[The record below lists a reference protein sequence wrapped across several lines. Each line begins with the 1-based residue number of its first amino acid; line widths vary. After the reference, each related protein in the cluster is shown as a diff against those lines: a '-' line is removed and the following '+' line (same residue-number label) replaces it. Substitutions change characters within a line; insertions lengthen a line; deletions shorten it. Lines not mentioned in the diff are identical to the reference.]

1 MCLLCS
7 ICLMITGTVLWK
19 ETRCY
24 DNYVTI
30 VNTDGGYEEDV
41 CNELEEKQ
49 QWLEREKLMSYTL
62 WGEKQGV
69 FVSDGENLRQTST
82 TVLTIRGSSEHLLP
96 YGKILQKEDK
106 SGCLI
111 GRKTAWQLFGT
122 YHVENLY
129 VQYEK
134 QIFQVRGVLNEPEDI
149 LVIQKQSSIDTILD
163 RITVKKQSGRSVPE
177 TVSDFTGRYGVSG
190 EVIRFDFY
198 GGLSWVFELIPGKWS
213 DFSGWKQNISSV
225 KKQWGVLESAEK
237 STMEIMFLR
246 HTKKAVICFMISW
259 VLGSLAVGIVFR
271 GHNRRQNS
279 KISLRPHTVEKEC
292 DIIGTSITK

>member
-1 MCLLCS
+1 MSRYSRYIGTVVCLLGS
-7 ICLMITGTVLWK
+7 ICLIITGTVLWK

-41 CNELEEKQ
+41 CNELDEKQ
-49 QWLEREKLMSYTL
+49 EWLEREKLMSYTL

-69 FVSDGENLRQTST
+69 SVSDGENLRQTST
-82 TVLTIRGSSEHLLP
+82 TVLTLRGSSEYLLP

-122 YHVENLY
+122 YHAENLY

-149 LVIQKQSSIDTILD
+149 LVIQKQSNIDTILN
-163 RITVKKQSGRSVPE
+163 RITVKKQSGRSVPQ
-177 TVSDFTGRYGVSG
+177 TVADFTERYGVSG

-237 STMEIMFLR
+237 STMEIMFLS
-246 HTKKAVICFMISW
+246 HTKKAVICFILGLAMTC
-259 VLGSLAVGIVFR
+259 VLAPFICLR
-271 GHNRRQNS
+271 KRES
-279 KISLRPHTVEKEC
+279 KKSKQKIK
-292 DIIGTSITK
+292 I

>member
-1 MCLLCS
+1 MSRYSRYMGAVVCLLCS
-7 ICLMITGTVLWK
+7 ICLIIIGMAFWK
-19 ETRCY
+19 ENKYY

-30 VNTDGGYEEDV
+30 VNTDGGYEEDT
-41 CNELEEKQ
+41 CNELDEKQ
-49 QWLEREKLMSYTL
+49 KSLEKEKLMSYTL

-122 YHVENLY
+122 YHAENLY
-129 VQYEK
+129 VQYDK
-134 QIFQVRGVLNEPEDI
+134 QIFQVRGVLNEPDDI
-149 LVIQKQSSIDTILD
+149 LVIQKQSNIDTILN
-163 RITVKKQSGRSVPE
+163 RITVKKQSGRSVSE
-177 TVSDFTGRYGVSG
+177 TVQDFNGRYGVGG

-198 GGLSWVFELIPGKWS
+198 GGLSWAFELIPGKWS

-225 KKQWGVLESAEK
+225 KKQWGVLESVEK
-237 STMEIMFLR
+237 STMEIMLLR
-246 HTKKAVICFMISW
+246 QTKKAVICFILAW
-259 VLGSLAVGIVFR
+259 VLGSLAVGIVLH
-271 GHNRRQNS
+271 GTNRKENS
-279 KISLRPHTVEKEC
+279 EQ
-292 DIIGTSITK
+292 

>member
-1 MCLLCS
+1 MSRYSRYIGTVVCLLGS
-7 ICLMITGTVLWK
+7 ICLIITGTVLWK

-41 CNELEEKQ
+41 CNELDEKQ
-49 QWLEREKLMSYTL
+49 EWLEREKLMSYTL

-69 FVSDGENLRQTST
+69 SVSDGENLRQTST
-82 TVLTIRGSSEHLLP
+82 TVLTIRGSSEYLLP

-122 YHVENLY
+122 YHAENLY

-149 LVIQKQSSIDTILD
+149 LVIQKQSNIDTILN
-163 RITVKKQSGRSVPE
+163 RITVKKQSGRSVPQ
-177 TVSDFTGRYGVSG
+177 TVADFTERYGVSG

-198 GGLSWVFELIPGKWS
+198 SGLSWVFELIPGKWS

-237 STMEIMFLR
+237 STMEIVFLS
-246 HTKKAVICFMISW
+246 HTKKAVICFI
-259 VLGSLAVGIVFR
+259 LGLAMTCALASFICLR
-271 GHNRRQNS
+271 KRESRKS
-279 KISLRPHTVEKEC
+279 KQKIK
-292 DIIGTSITK
+292 I

>member
-1 MCLLCS
+1 MSRYSRYIGTVVCLLGS
-7 ICLMITGTVLWK
+7 ICLIITGTLLWK

-41 CNELEEKQ
+41 CNELDEKQ
-49 QWLEREKLMSYTL
+49 EWLEREKLMSYTL

-69 FVSDGENLRQTST
+69 LVSDGENLRQTST
-82 TVLTIRGSSEHLLP
+82 TVLTIRGSSEYLLP

-122 YHVENLY
+122 YHAENLY

-149 LVIQKQSSIDTILD
+149 LVIQKQSNIDTILN

-177 TVSDFTGRYGVSG
+177 TVADFTERYGISG

-237 STMEIMFLR
+237 STMEVTLLS
-246 HTKKAVICFMISW
+246 HTKKAVICYI
-259 VLGSLAVGIVFR
+259 LGLVMTCALVPFIYQRKRESGK
-271 GHNRRQNS
+271 S
-279 KISLRPHTVEKEC
+279 KQKIK
-292 DIIGTSITK
+292 I